1 MRQFFVFPIK
11 PENPVYIKSE
21 RRKREMQLIRSEYK
35 PNSLTDTLALNRAV
49 LATQE
54 ADSIEEV
61 ENTYRNLI
69 NALCSCRTL
78 YVLADQNSV
87 SKKTGLP
94 LVATEENV
102 TPKKSIYVF
111 SSLAYCR
118 MYAVSKNFRP
128 LFLEIPKDTE
138 HDGTFMSLFQIALL
152 KGITHVMVNAGFV
165 ETELLTEEI
174 IKYGNLGY
182 QASQTMTGKELDEL
196 VKKGTINP
204 KFNRAVIAKKDTAP
218 AVYHYRTTYP
228 MSYNKILHMVNC
240 VLSSFEFYTI
250 ERSTI
255 AGGKKEK
262 AADQNTM
269 EGKSV
274 FDVLKEEC
282 NVITITG
289 FNRITDAV
297 IRLEFYNQTNRVS
310 LSVYEEYPDH
320 YAPDYREDR
329 DRFTNFMNSMEMN
342 GYAGTAVQQ
351 SLELYQR
358 YVCHKLGA
366 ELAEEDQE
374 KIDAGF
380 FQYHNFAPEIH
391 VPGEEEVICP
401 LCYRKYI
408 VDLAKARD
416 GEDYECKCPY
426 CGIRT
431 VRVKNSRLA
440 ED

>member
-1 MRQFFVFPIK
+1 MLLINSESRQ
-11 PENPVYIKSE
+11 ET
-21 RRKREMQLIRSEYK
+21 
-35 PNSLTDTLALNRAV
+35 LTDTLALNRAI
-49 LATQE
+49 LATHMANGITE
-54 ADSIEEV
+54 I
-61 ENTYRNLI
+61 ENTYKNLI
-69 NALCSCRTL
+69 NVLCSCRTL
-78 YVLADQNSV
+78 YVLADPDSINEEE
-87 SKKTGLP
+87 KKGLP
-94 LVATEENV
+94 LVVLTAGGM
-102 TPKKSIYVF
+102 PKKSIYVF
-111 SSLAYCR
+111 TSLAYCR
-118 MYAVSKNFRP
+118 MFAIKKNLRS

-138 HDGTFMSLFQIALL
+138 CEGTFMSLFQIALL
-152 KGITHVMVNAGFV
+152 KGITHVMVNAGFL

-182 QASQTMTGKELDEL
+182 QASQTMTEKELDEL
-196 VKKGTINP
+196 MKDGTINP
-204 KFNRAVIAKKDTAP
+204 KFNRAAIARRDVTP

-255 AGGKKEK
+255 AGGKNEK
-262 AADQNTM
+262 ATDQDEM

-282 NVITITG
+282 NVITVTG

-310 LSVYEEYPDH
+310 LSVYEENPEH
-320 YAPDYREDR
+320 YAPDYREDK
-329 DRFTNFMNSMEMN
+329 DRFTNFMNSMELN
-342 GYAGTAVQQ
+342 GYAGVAVQQ

-391 VPGEEEVICP
+391 VPGEKEVICP
-401 LCYRKYI
+401 ICYKKHV
-408 VDLAKARD
+408 VDMADTGD
-416 GEDYECKCPY
+416 GELYECRCPQ
-426 CGIRT
+426 CGVRT